1 MASLTLDSSVKTK
14 KTSMNEEI
22 ALARP
27 DYLIAGNWKMNGLM
41 ANAVALA
48 KGIVAGAGDAPDSAE
63 LLVCPPAVHIGLVGD
78 ALSGASV
85 QLGAQ
90 DCHNEISGAFTG
102 DISPEMLADMGCGY
116 VIVGHSERRD
126 GHREGDPAIW
136 AKASAALRAGIKP
149 IICVGETESE
159 RLAGQAEATVARQ
172 VRACTPDGVNGE
184 TVAVAYEPV
193 WAIGSG
199 RTPTLDEIVAVHK
212 TMRDALVDML
222 GPEAGNGI
230 RLLYGGSVKP
240 GNATEIMALANVNG
254 ALIGGASLKTEDF
267 LGIAASCA

>member
-1 MASLTLDSSVKTK
+1 
-14 KTSMNEEI
+14 
-22 ALARP
+22 
-27 DYLIAGNWKMNGLM
+27 MNGLSKD
-41 ANAVALA
+41 AITLA
-48 KGIVAGAGDAPDSAE
+48 TDIAAGASNAPKVAE
-63 LLVCPPAVHIGLVGD
+63 LLVCPPFIHIDGVSA
-78 ALSGASV
+78 ALAEASV

-102 DISPEMLADMGCGY
+102 DISPEMLADIGCGY

-126 GHREGDPAIW
+126 GHREADPAVW

-149 IICVGETESE
+149 IICVGETEAE

-184 TVAVAYEPV
+184 TVVVAYEPV

-212 TMRDALVDML
+212 TIRDALVELL
-222 GPEAGNGI
+222 GEEAGSGV

-240 GNATEIMALANVNG
+240 GNAKEIMALANVNG
-254 ALIGGASLKTEDF
+254 ALIGGASLKAEDF